1 MEETIKFY
9 NHNASEFFRDTV
21 GLDMTTL
28 HRRFLQEIPN
38 GGNLLDAGCGSGRD
52 AKVFKDY
59 GYRVVAFDA
68 SRELAVLASEYLGQ
82 PVAVRTF
89 ADIDEIAL
97 YDGIWACASL
107 LHLPLCEI
115 PAALDRLWT
124 ALKPGGTLYLSF
136 KEGQGERKI
145 NGRLFTDL
153 NETALRG
160 LLGNLNDI
168 ERYDFWQTTDQR
180 PGRFDKWLNAIV
192 RRKHS
197 VRDRLITGGK
207 EAPFLPALLEGIQH
221 ATEIDMAVAFTKAT
235 GLRLLFA
242 DLKEALDPSDESPR
256 HPTRLRIIT
265 SDYLAVAMCF
275 APLILT
281 LKIWTL
287 MMTCVLLHG

>member
-28 HRRFLQEIPN
+28 HRRFLQEIPD

-59 GYRVVAFDA
+59 GYRVIAFDA

-115 PAALDRLWT
+115 PAAPGSPLDGIETRWHS
-124 ALKPGGTLYLSF
+124 LSEF
-136 KEGQGERKI
+136 QRGK
-145 NGRLFTDL
+145 GR
-153 NETALRG
+153 AK
-160 LLGNLNDI
+160 
-168 ERYDFWQTTDQR
+168 
-180 PGRFDKWLNAIV
+180 DKW
-192 RRKHS
+192 
-197 VRDRLITGGK
+197 
-207 EAPFLPALLEGIQH
+207 PAL
-221 ATEIDMAVAFTKAT
+221 
-235 GLRLLFA
+235 
-242 DLKEALDPSDESPR
+242 
-256 HPTRLRIIT
+256 
-265 SDYLAVAMCF
+265 Y
-275 APLILT
+275 
-281 LKIWTL
+281 
-287 MMTCVLLHG
+287 